1 MYDHKHR
8 PLTPEDGLGKM
19 ARDICKTFLRVLT
32 ERESITVDDTFLR
45 SLSISY
51 RRLAQDKIRQYEI
64 DAMMN
69 SLDFNR
75 HEEET
80 IVDVFSQSI
89 IEAGKEFMEKPVGT
103 LLPDWKRMDS
113 ALPDVQHMLREAVE
127 KDASG

>member
-8 PLTPEDGLGKM
+8 TAEDELGKM
-19 ARDICKTFLRVLT
+19 VRDICKIFLRVLT
-32 ERESITVDDTFLR
+32 ERESIKVDETFLR

-69 SLDFNR
+69 SLEFNR
-75 HEEET
+75 HAEET
-80 IVDVFSQSI
+80 VVDVFTNSV
-89 IEAGKEFMEKPVGT
+89 IEAGVEFMEKPVGT

-113 ALPDVQHMLREAVE
+113 ALPDIQHMLREAVE